1 MVTVNGGLDFFS
13 SVKADSVP
21 LGDSVVL
28 EAPSP
33 FKEFEIGLRKRGGGK
48 HRN

>member
-1 MVTVNGGLDFFS
+1 MVTVNGGLDVFFVCQS
-13 SVKADSVP
+13 RLRPS
-21 LGDSVVL
+21 
-28 EAPSP
+28 SP